1 MRQWVSIGLLVHEV
15 SLLSTYGKEMGMIGD
30 MATALECLN
39 LVLRIERGQKESVR
53 NSTMRNAAAGAVAA
67 SLDGGVDATAASPKE
82 GTFRVKSVK
91 AVPQRAGAGSAGD
104 DRHDAVAEFAANAA
118 VVGHKVVT
126 LEVRSQEAFAWLMQ
140 QVAHGADGGSSG
152 VGAGGMLEVEVHPVL
167 LTLGVNEMQT
177 VANATGDTQLQ
188 TDINRKGLEGL
199 REYAAAFRDFSRQ
212 ESHSSHGT
220 PSQGRHG
227 TLLSNSGGASGEHS
241 NDDEEDDDAAV
252 GVCTEMLS
260 SLEGLIDSEASLKQQ
275 KTVELLM
282 QSCYL
287 ARLMKGCRTTSC
299 KSAKDRTSMFHTLE
313 VVRLM
318 EKRGIAVQPK
328 VEVRNVGTYA
338 TRECGIGGA
347 MQGVLDMLRDVNG
360 VRLQNC
366 KKNIGKALFS
376 FNKVQVR
383 TLPKELQPLPW
394 TLGGGKLS

>member
-1 MRQWVSIGLLVHEV
+1 MSQALAAAVAAAVNRLEECVASRDGSLMRQWVSIGLLVHEV

-39 LVLRIERGQKESVR
+39 LVLRIERGQEESVG

-91 AVPQRAGAGSAGD
+91 AVPQRAGAGTAGD

-118 VVGHKVVT
+118 VVGRKVVT

-188 TDINRKGLEGL
+188 TDVNRKGLEGL

-227 TLLSNSGGASGEHS
+227 TLLSNLGGASGEHS

-299 KSAKDRTSMFHTLE
+299 KVYVVHRCRCFLWLPVTSH
-313 VVRLM
+313 
-318 EKRGIAVQPK
+318 
-328 VEVRNVGTYA
+328 
-338 TRECGIGGA
+338 
-347 MQGVLDMLRDVNG
+347 
-360 VRLQNC
+360 
-366 KKNIGKALFS
+366 
-376 FNKVQVR
+376 
-383 TLPKELQPLPW
+383 
-394 TLGGGKLS
+394 